1 MGSAVARS
9 VFARLH
15 MRKVTLNTCGARTG
29 PATMSDMILH
39 LALFTWRDDVTP
51 DDVAELTR
59 QLTDM
64 AGGIPALRRYHCG
77 ENLRLRPSDADY
89 AVAAMVDDADGL
101 AAYLDSDAHKAV
113 YDRILGRM
121 IASRQAA
128 QLDIGHGG

>member
-1 MGSAVARS
+1 MRSAVARS

-15 MRKVTLNTCGARTG
+15 MRKVILNTCGARTG
-29 PATMSDMILH
+29 AGTMSDMILH

-64 AGGIPALRRYHCG
+64 ASGIPGLRRYHCG

-89 AVAAMVDDADGL
+89 AVFAMVDDADGL
-101 AAYLDSDAHKAV
+101 SAYLDSEEHKAV

-121 IASRQAA
+121 IERRQAA
-128 QLDIGHGG
+128 QLDIAHAG